1 MTYIRLL
8 LAISLLLV
16 LVYLIVS
23 CTVKVEDDFILYQE
37 NEVEECQKQDF

>member
-37 NEVEECQKQDF
+37 NEVEECQNQGY